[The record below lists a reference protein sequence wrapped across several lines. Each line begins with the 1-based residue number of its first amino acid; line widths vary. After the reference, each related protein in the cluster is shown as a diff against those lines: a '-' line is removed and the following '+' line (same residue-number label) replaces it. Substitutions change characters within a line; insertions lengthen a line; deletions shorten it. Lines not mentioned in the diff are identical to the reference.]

1 MTAVTLTAT
10 ITAQSVNITVNPAV
24 VGIGTSPPIARDLV
38 ERDPYEGEYS
48 ITPSA
53 EEQTIAI
60 QGKWA
65 RRDIVVQPIPSNYGL
80 ITWNGAILT
89 VS

>member
-1 MTAVTLTAT
+1 MTAVKLTAT
-10 ITAQSVNITVNPAV
+10 ITPQSIGVTVNPAT
-24 VGIGTSPPIARDLV
+24 VGVGFSPPVARDFMD
-38 ERDPYEGEYS
+38 RDPYEGEYTV
-48 ITPSA
+48 TPSA
-53 EEQTIAI
+53 EAQTLEIE
-60 QGKWA
+60 GKWA

>member
-1 MTAVTLTAT
+1 MKLSVT
-10 ITAQSVNITVNPAV
+10 INPQRITVDANPES
-24 VGIGTSPPIARDLV
+24 VGIGIQPPIARDYMD
-38 ERDPYEGEYS
+38 RDPYEGEYM